1 MIDGANAK
9 GFTVKAA
16 PVSDPMSMVPVSVVD
31 SGNDVG
37 ASDVEDF
44 VAAFESLKSS
54 TVTSLLCS
62 IGPIAP
68 SMT

>member
-1 MIDGANAK
+1 VIDGANAK
-9 GFTVKAA
+9 GFAVKAA

-62 IGPIAP
+62 IVPPAP
-68 SMT
+68 STT